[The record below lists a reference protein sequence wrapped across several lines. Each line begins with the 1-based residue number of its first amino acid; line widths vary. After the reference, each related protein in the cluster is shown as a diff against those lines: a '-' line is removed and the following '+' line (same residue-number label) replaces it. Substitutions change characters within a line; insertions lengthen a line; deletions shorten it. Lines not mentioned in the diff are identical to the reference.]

1 MAGFKGDAPLS
12 LQQGHL
18 VTRFGQIPGAG
29 YPNHAAT
36 ENHYLHI
43 VFP

>member
-1 MAGFKGDAPLS
+1 MAGFKGDATLS
-12 LQQGHL
+12 LQQGYF

-29 YPNHAAT
+29 YPNYAAT